1 MAAFMLGFR
10 VGAYGVG
17 PLREVGGLPLS
28 TIYTG
33 AISFTAGMAILI
45 FFLRKP
51 RRARVFSV
59 G

>member
-1 MAAFMLGFR
+1 MAAFMLGFG

-17 PLREVGGLPLS
+17 PLREVGGLSLS

-33 AISFTAGMAILI
+33 TSSFAAGMAILA
-45 FFLRKP
+45 FFLTKP
-51 RRARVFSV
+51 RWARIPSL